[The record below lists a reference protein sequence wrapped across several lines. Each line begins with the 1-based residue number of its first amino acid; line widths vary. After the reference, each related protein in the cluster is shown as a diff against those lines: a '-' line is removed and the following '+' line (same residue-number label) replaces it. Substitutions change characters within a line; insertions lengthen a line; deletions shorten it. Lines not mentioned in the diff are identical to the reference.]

1 MTAPSLPGRTDPS
14 LSGGDFSFGGG
25 DFSSGGTSSLLGGT
39 PSSLSRGTLTEGE
52 LSSSASVTSSL
63 ELISQSPWP
72 VGSQGGGSVGS
83 ADRRSTISA
92 YVAAPGTGGA
102 VVRKMGI
109 LEQKN
114 CVRSSNSKIP
124 EYARDFKN
132 EYLFI
137 RGINKEM
144 ESFVEKYLTNTTELF
159 VSSYNDRIKSFIKK
173 FMKAQELGYLNNT
186 SCFKFKECDVE
197 NIVFLFERMH
207 FDFEEDE
214 EFDEGHP
221 DDYPG
226 YRDFYELFCKF
237 YDKINFDSDSDSDDS
252 VNIEDILS
260 GYEDSETDSD

>member
-1 MTAPSLPGRTDPS
+1 MTGPSLPGRTDPS
-14 LSGGDFSFGGG
+14 LSGGTSPSGG

-39 PSSLSRGTLTEGE
+39 PSSLSRGTDGGGVE
-52 LSSSASVTSSL
+52 LVCVSDFFSGTDF
-63 ELISQSPWP
+63 P
-72 VGSQGGGSVGS
+72 VPVACWLPGGGSVGS

-144 ESFVEKYLTNTTELF
+144 ESFVEKYLTDTTELF

-173 FMKAQELGYLNNT
+173 FMKAQELGYLNDT

-207 FDFEEDE
+207 FDFEEGE

-237 YDKINFDSDSDSDDS
+237 YDKINFDSDSDSDGVDS
-252 VNIEDILS
+252 DDLDDILS